1 MIQIIEMRNIIREKR
16 RLTFG
21 YKRITPKTIRKFSD
35 IIENEISQL
44 RNDNFYLMYSVD
56 ATDNTSLESQSNQI
70 FAENQVI
77 ENRNVQ
83 KISMRFYTLDNSK
96 NIEIQIVHSLQ
107 NENSENFI
115 LVSGEDSNWVNG
127 VLSRLTEIINLA
139 EKQPE
144 IKDKSGYL
152 MFFIFVIFNIVYF
165 RMCFNFL
172 EKSIPSAWL
181 VIFFI
186 VGIPILSLVLL
197 SKFFTYLDGLW
208 PSVELQTGPNYM
220 QKPRENRNKAQ
231 WILVSVILPLLLA
244 LIYDLIKSC
253 L

>member
-1 MIQIIEMRNIIREKR
+1 MKNIIREKR
-16 RLTFG
+16 RLVFG
-21 YKRITPKTIRKFSD
+21 YKRITPKIIRKFSE

-44 RNDNFYLMYSVD
+44 NGDDFYKIYSVD
-56 ATDNTSLESQSNQI
+56 ATDNTSFESQSNKI
-70 FAENQVI
+70 FDENEVI
-77 ENRNVQ
+77 ENRNVR

-96 NIEIQIVHSLQ
+96 NIEIQIVHSIQ

-115 LVSGEDSNWVNG
+115 LVSGDDSNWVNG
-127 VLSRLTEIINLA
+127 ILSRLTEIIKLA

-152 MFFIFVIFNIVYF
+152 MFFTFLLFNVVYF
-165 RMCFNFL
+165 RMCFDFL
-172 EKSIPSAWL
+172 EKSISNTWL

-186 VGIPILSLVLL
+186 VGIPILSLIFL

-220 QKPRENRNKAQ
+220 QKPKENRNKAQ
-231 WILVSVILPLLLA
+231 WILVSIILPLLLA
-244 LIYDLIKSC
+244 LIYDLIKRC